1 MHTAVDDRHQ
11 GDESSQGDWGGGE
24 VALCRGSQSF
34 TESPQPAAGAGR
46 VRPEEAAGRGCAQE
60 LENVAVI
67 WAAQTPAGSLTSLL
81 SPRDVHIICRP
92 SSWSASTS
100 HPARGLSV
108 PGSPPSSS
116 APLPAFPFQ
125 WIACPLRSAK
135 REAGGVCNFRILTP
149 ALSTKAASIN
159 QGPTSRAPLRVLD
172 GQAVIHHNRRAG
184 QVPGRLH
191 SSWCLGPPQTLGDR
205 GLISELP

>member
-81 SPRDVHIICRP
+81 SPRDVHIICLP

-100 HPARGLSV
+100 
-108 PGSPPSSS
+108 PPCQRSECPREPSLFLS
-116 APLPAFPFQ
+116 APPCLSLSMDCLPSAVSKEGSRWGLQLPNSDSSPFDKG
-125 WIACPLRSAK
+125 SK
-135 REAGGVCNFRILTP
+135 Y
-149 ALSTKAASIN
+149 
-159 QGPTSRAPLRVLD
+159 
-172 GQAVIHHNRRAG
+172 
-184 QVPGRLH
+184 
-191 SSWCLGPPQTLGDR
+191 
-205 GLISELP
+205 